1 MSAMTNGIVHPAVEV
16 DSRARLEIMGAI
28 LLALF
33 LGALDQT
40 IVGPVLPKISTQL
53 KGADFYTWV
62 VSAYLVTSTAAI
74 PVYGKLSDFF
84 GRKPALIVGI
94 VLFLI
99 GSVLSGLSQT
109 MWQLILFRGV
119 QGLGA
124 GALFPISLA
133 VIGDLFTPAE
143 RGKYQGLFGAVFG
156 IAFLVG
162 PFLGGVLTDSL
173 SWHYIFFVN
182 VPIGL
187 ISLYLIARL
196 LPTHRKEGARFN
208 LDIPGVIT
216 FTGAIVPV
224 LIALTLAENGNWG
237 DPAVVGSFAIGFIF
251 LAAFLFAESRAEEP
265 MIPLDLFRNRTFAV
279 SAVATFLAI
288 FGFSTLIIFLPLW
301 FQIVQGASTTAS
313 GYMLVPFL
321 FGLIASSIAAGQ
333 IVSRTGHYKWLI
345 AGAMAVLAL
354 GLAFFMNLRADTP
367 TPFLW
372 FWMVVA
378 GVGVGPTMAIFTL
391 IVQNDVSFERLGTA
405 TSDLTLIRQ
414 IGTSVGL
421 TISFT
426 LFRNYLSWDLL
437 RTSIQGALPAGA
449 PANAIPATAPAGFD
463 LGSLTSVGG
472 SPSSFFASVPP
483 QLVPA
488 FTSGFHQAF
497 SIAVAD
503 SMWIGVVAAVLAFV
517 TTLALKEKP
526 LRAHFHAE
534 QAARLAMRPQAV
546 GAADG
551 TTPGSGRPR
560 IDEPAAA
567 SADDRLAREW

>member
-1 MSAMTNGIVHPAVEV
+1 MTAMTNETVHPAVEV
-16 DSRARLEIMGAI
+16 SSRARLEIMGAI
-28 LLALF
+28 MLALF

-84 GRKPALIVGI
+84 GRKPALMVGI

-109 MWQLILFRGV
+109 MWQLIFFRGL

-156 IAFLVG
+156 VAFLVG

-187 ISLYLIARL
+187 VSLYLIARL
-196 LPTHRKEGARFN
+196 LPTHRKQGARFN

-224 LIALTLAENGNWG
+224 LIGLTLAENGNWG
-237 DPAVVGSFAIGFIF
+237 DPAVIGSFAIGLVF
-251 LAAFLFAESRAEEP
+251 LVAFLFAESRAEEP

-301 FQIVQGASTTAS
+301 FQIVQGASPTAS
-313 GYMLVPFL
+313 GYLLYPFL
-321 FGLIASSIAAGQ
+321 FGLIGSSIAAGQ

-345 AGAMAVLAL
+345 AGAMAMLAI

-367 TPFLW
+367 TPVLW

-378 GVGVGPTMAIFTL
+378 GIGVGPTMAILTL

-426 LFRNYLSWDLL
+426 VFRNYLSWDLL
-437 RTSIQGALPAGA
+437 RTSIQSALPPGT
-449 PANAIPATAPAGFD
+449 PASVVPATAPAGFD

-483 QLVPA
+483 LLVQA

-503 SMWIGVVAAVLAFV
+503 SMRIGVVAASLAFL

-526 LRAHFHAE
+526 LRAHLHAE
-534 QAARLAMRPQAV
+534 QAARMGLRPQAV
-546 GAADG
+546 GAAG
-551 TTPGSGRPR
+551 GATPGPARPR
-560 IDEPAAA
+560 IDEPAAT
-567 SADDRLAREW
+567 SADDGLAREW

>member
-1 MSAMTNGIVHPAVEV
+1 MTDMTNGTVHPAVEV

-28 LLALF
+28 MLALF

-40 IVGPVLPKISTQL
+40 IVGPVLPKISTEL
-53 KGADFYTWV
+53 KGADLYTWV

-84 GRKPALIVGI
+84 GRKPALLVGI

-109 MWQLILFRGV
+109 MWELIFFRGV

-156 IAFLVG
+156 VAFLVG
-162 PFLGGVLTDSL
+162 PFLGGVLTDSVG
-173 SWHYIFFVN
+173 WHYIFFVN

-208 LDIPGVIT
+208 LDLPGVVT

-237 DPAVVGSFAIGFIF
+237 DPAVIGSFAVGFVF
-251 LAAFLFAESRAEEP
+251 LLAFLVAETRAEEP

-279 SAVATFLAI
+279 SAVATFFAI

-313 GYMLVPFL
+313 GYLLLPFL
-321 FGLIASSIAAGQ
+321 FGLIVSSIAAGQ
-333 IVSRTGHYKWLI
+333 IVSRTGHYKLSLI
-345 AGAMAVLAL
+345 H
-354 GLAFFMNLRADTP
+354 
-367 TPFLW
+367 
-372 FWMVVA
+372 
-378 GVGVGPTMAIFTL
+378 I
-391 IVQNDVSFERLGTA
+391 
-405 TSDLTLIRQ
+405 
-414 IGTSVGL
+414 
-421 TISFT
+421 
-426 LFRNYLSWDLL
+426 
-437 RTSIQGALPAGA
+437 
-449 PANAIPATAPAGFD
+449 
-463 LGSLTSVGG
+463 
-472 SPSSFFASVPP
+472 
-483 QLVPA
+483 
-488 FTSGFHQAF
+488 
-497 SIAVAD
+497 
-503 SMWIGVVAAVLAFV
+503 
-517 TTLALKEKP
+517 
-526 LRAHFHAE
+526 
-534 QAARLAMRPQAV
+534 
-546 GAADG
+546 
-551 TTPGSGRPR
+551 
-560 IDEPAAA
+560 
-567 SADDRLAREW
+567 

>member
-1 MSAMTNGIVHPAVEV
+1 MAAMTNETVHPAVEV
-16 DSRARLEIMGAI
+16 SNRARLEIMGAI
-28 LLALF
+28 MLALF

-40 IVGPVLPKISTQL
+40 IVGPVLPRISTEL
-53 KGADFYTWV
+53 KGADLYTWV

-84 GRKPALIVGI
+84 GRKPALVVGI

-99 GSVLSGLSQT
+99 GSILSGLSQT
-109 MWQLILFRGV
+109 MWELIVFRGV

-156 IAFLVG
+156 VAFLVG
-162 PFLGGVLTDSL
+162 PFLGGVLTDSVG
-173 SWHYIFFVN
+173 WHYIFFVN
-182 VPIGL
+182 VPIG
-187 ISLYLIARL
+187 IVSLYLIGRL

-224 LIALTLAENGNWG
+224 LVALTLAENGNWG
-237 DPAVVGSFAIGFIF
+237 DPAVIASFAIGFIF
-251 LAAFLFAESRAEEP
+251 FGAFLFAETRAEEP

-313 GYMLVPFL
+313 GYLLLPFL
-321 FGLIASSIAAGQ
+321 AGLIFSSVAAGQ

-345 AGAMAVLAL
+345 VGSMGLLAI
-354 GLAFFMNLRADTP
+354 GLAFFLNLRADTP
-367 TPFLW
+367 TAFLW

-378 GVGVGPTMAIFTL
+378 GIGVGPTMAILTL

-426 LFRNYLSWDLL
+426 IFRNYLSWDLL
-437 RTSIQGALPAGA
+437 RTSIQGALPAGT
-449 PANAIPATAPAGFD
+449 PASVVPATAPAGFD

-472 SPSSFFASVPP
+472 SSPLSALANLPP

-488 FTSGFHQAF
+488 FTAGFHQAF

-503 SMWIGVVAAVLAFV
+503 SMWIGVVAAGLACV
-517 TTLALKEKP
+517 SALALKEKP
-526 LRAHFHAE
+526 LRAHLHAE
-534 QAARLAMRPQAV
+534 QTARMGLGPKPAGLDDQ
-546 GAADG
+546 
-551 TTPGSGRPR
+551 
-560 IDEPAAA
+560 AAA
-567 SADDRLAREW
+567 ATSYDGSAQNPEGRQAALR

>member
-1 MSAMTNGIVHPAVEV
+1 MTAMTNETVHPAVEV
-16 DSRARLEIMGAI
+16 SSRARLEIMGAI
-28 LLALF
+28 MLALF

-84 GRKPALIVGI
+84 GRKPALMVGI

-109 MWQLILFRGV
+109 MWQLIFFRGL

-156 IAFLVG
+156 VAFLVG

-187 ISLYLIARL
+187 VSLYLIARL
-196 LPTHRKEGARFN
+196 LPTHRKQGARFN

-224 LIALTLAENGNWG
+224 LIGLTLAENGNWG
-237 DPAVVGSFAIGFIF
+237 DPAVIGSFAIGLVF
-251 LAAFLFAESRAEEP
+251 LVAFLFAESRAEEP

-301 FQIVQGASTTAS
+301 FQIVQGASPTAS
-313 GYMLVPFL
+313 GYLLYPFL
-321 FGLIASSIAAGQ
+321 FGLIGSSIAAGQ

-345 AGAMAVLAL
+345 AGAMAMLAI

-367 TPFLW
+367 TPVLW

-378 GVGVGPTMAIFTL
+378 GIGVGPTMAILTL

-426 LFRNYLSWDLL
+426 VFRNYLSWDLL
-437 RTSIQGALPAGA
+437 RTSIQGALPPGT
-449 PANAIPATAPAGFD
+449 PASVVPATAPAGFD

-483 QLVPA
+483 LLVQA

-503 SMWIGVVAAVLAFV
+503 SMRIGVVAASLAFL

-526 LRAHFHAE
+526 LRAHLHAE
-534 QAARLAMRPQAV
+534 QAARMGLRPQAV
-546 GAADG
+546 GAAG
-551 TTPGSGRPR
+551 GATPGPARPR
-560 IDEPAAA
+560 IDEPAAT
-567 SADDRLAREW
+567 SADDGLAREW